1 MLNTKINELIKNAM
15 KTKDEIA
22 VQVLRLIKA
31 EFLKAEKEKSF
42 KGWDDV
48 SEVKILMKMTA
59 QRKDSIEQYKM
70 GGREDLAFKEQEE
83 LDYLEKFLPKQPSE
97 EEITYYT
104 QEIINEM
111 KDNGEVIT
119 MKLMKNILSKVQLKY
134 STANGKIVSQIVK
147 NNI

>member
-1 MLNTKINELIKNAM
+1 MINTKINDLIRNAM
-15 KTKDEIA
+15 KTKNGIA

-31 EFLKAEKEKSF
+31 ELLKAEKEITF
-42 KGWDDV
+42 KGWNDI
-48 SEVKILMKMTA
+48 SEVKILMKMIG
-59 QRKDSIEQYKM
+59 QHKDSIEQYKM
-70 GGREDLAFKEQEE
+70 GGREDLASKEQEE
-83 LDYLEKFLPKQPSE
+83 LDYLEKFIPKQPSE
-97 EEITYYT
+97 EEITSYT

-147 NNI
+147 SNI